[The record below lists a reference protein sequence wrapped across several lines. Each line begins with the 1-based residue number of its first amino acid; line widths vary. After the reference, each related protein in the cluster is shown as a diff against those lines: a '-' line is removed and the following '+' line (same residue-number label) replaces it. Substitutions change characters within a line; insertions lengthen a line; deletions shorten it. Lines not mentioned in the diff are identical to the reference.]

1 MKLIKSRG
9 LLIGKEKFQLI
20 GPAGQKSRE
29 INLKQT
35 SKKKIAYTSER
46 AIRKGI
52 DSIWAGGHTGTESS
66 IKMDFAK
73 KTHKKFIH
81 LLNLNTKEKK
91 NVLIIG
97 PGHGFEAKYITEN
110 IPDVTIDTF
119 DIVREISKEYKKYI
133 SKKGIHVNVGGLE
146 NYNNKEMIG
155 KYDGITAVFSAGFHV
170 EEENIYRNILK
181 IGLMLKPNGFA
192 QIKIKSKY
200 HKDSLIQFRTT
211 LQKFNL
217 NKMFTI
223 KFTLIAGDPFP
234 NLILTRK

>member
-146 NYNNKEMIG
+146 NYNNRGSGAIVWVIG
-155 KYDGITAVFSAGFHV
+155 
-170 EEENIYRNILK
+170 
-181 IGLMLKPNGFA
+181 
-192 QIKIKSKY
+192 
-200 HKDSLIQFRTT
+200 SLLFV
-211 LQKFNL
+211 
-217 NKMFTI
+217 
-223 KFTLIAGDPFP
+223 
-234 NLILTRK
+234 LILIVTFMLGRKSCYYFEHKKSCVCKNNDHHGGH